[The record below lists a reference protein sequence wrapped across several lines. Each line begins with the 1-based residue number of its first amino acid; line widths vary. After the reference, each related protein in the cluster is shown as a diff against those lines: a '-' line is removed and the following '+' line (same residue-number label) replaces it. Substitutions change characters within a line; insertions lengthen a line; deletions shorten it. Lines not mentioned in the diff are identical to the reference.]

1 MRRISG
7 VFVAAAMVVA
17 GAASAGGKASPAE
30 AVELVN
36 KGVAYV
42 KANGKDKALAEF
54 NNPNGGFVSRDHD
67 LYIFVLDS
75 SGKTLANGVNARL
88 VGKNVLEMRDVDGK
102 HFIKDIIA
110 QAASKGSGWVDYKW
124 SNQTTNA
131 IEPKSTYFTQVGELI
146 VAAGIY
152 K

>member
-1 MRRISG
+1 MRRMSG
-7 VFVAAAMVVA
+7 AILAALLLA
-17 GAASAGGKASPAE
+17 GAAQASGWASPAE

-36 KGVAYV
+36 KGVAYL

-54 NNPNGGFVSRDHD
+54 NNPNGPFVHRDRD
-67 LYIFVLDS
+67 LYIFVLD
-75 SGKTLANGVNARL
+75 GNGRTLANGVNARL
-88 VGKNVLEMRDVDGK
+88 VGKDVLEMRDVDGK
-102 HFIKDIIA
+102 HFIRDILT

-124 SNQTTNA
+124 SNQATNA
-131 IEPKSTYFTQVGELI
+131 IEPKSTYFTQVGDVI